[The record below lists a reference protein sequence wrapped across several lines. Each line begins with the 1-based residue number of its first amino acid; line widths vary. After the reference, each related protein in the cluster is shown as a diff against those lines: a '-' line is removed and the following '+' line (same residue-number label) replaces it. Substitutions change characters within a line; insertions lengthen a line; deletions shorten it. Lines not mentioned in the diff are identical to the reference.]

1 MAMALLQVIGHGLK
15 MVFEKVMVV
24 GVVLP
29 SFLFFLKEKVFI
41 FEEDG

>member
-29 SFLFFLKEKVFI
+29 SFLFF
-41 FEEDG
+41 FERKGFYF